1 MSILFVQCQ
10 DNDETGDSIFL
21 SMLVVGRHMTDDHSI
36 PENLAVPG
44 MNFRILKGQFFRAIY
59 VTN

>member
-10 DNDETGDSIFL
+10 DNDEIGNSIFL
-21 SMLVVGRHMTDDHSI
+21 SMPVAGRHIPDDHTI

-44 MNFRILKGQFFRAIY
+44 MNFRIPKGGFLRVVCI
-59 VTN
+59 TI